1 MTRQRRTYHWKD
13 GKTLTVGE
21 KTLIMG
27 ILNYTPDSFSD
38 GGTWNDVDKAL
49 RHMEDMVAAGAISS
63 ISGLNHRVRD
73 LRLFQQRKK

>member
-49 RHMEDMVAAGAISS
+49 RQRGRYGGSRR
-63 ISGLNHRVRD
+63 GYHRYRG
-73 LRLFQQRKK
+73 